1 MNTIGTTVQVA
12 ARSPDLHPGDPGWN
26 EVMAELERQNAQV
39 AERRRRAREIRR
51 TGAFVAKATAGA
63 ARGTIGAANAIAE
76 YDLGER
82 VAPYD
87 EKWNE
92 QVEKLEATVRDEL
105 SKLRSQVNG
114 DINAVW
120 GAFQSAKEIRLHN
133 IMLRKMWLYIAGVWL
148 ASQFFTPVI
157 KGGISFVAPAVT
169 GTVQAVQEGA
179 NWLDDRVEDL
189 TGMTSLDRRIVAQA
203 EKWVGQGWTRSRDAW
218 ASKIFRELGIDVKA
232 LEDLPPE
239 GYLAEPRNPAD
250 IRPGDV
256 VWFADA
262 VGFVGRDSK
271 LIGVRDGKVAEIP
284 LADLGT
290 PVLAIAVEEKEK
302 PADAQATTSQATT
315 SQAPTSQTWI
325 DPLENMKQW
334 RFTSGYGPRTH
345 PVTGQKGKMH
355 YGIDIAAPTGTPIL
369 SPADG
374 TVAQVINDST
384 CGGGLVID
392 HPGGVQTVYCHA
404 SRVLVKLGQKVTQGQ
419 HVADVGNTGRST
431 GAHLHFGTKKN
442 GKRVN
447 PNTIKP
453 DWTRW

>member
-1 MNTIGTTVQVA
+1 MKSPIDTVRVE
-12 ARSPDLHPGDPGWN
+12 ARSPDLHPGDPGW
-26 EVMAELERQNAQV
+26 EEAMAELDRQNALA
-39 AERRRRAREIRR
+39 AERRRRVREIRNA
-51 TGAFVAKATAGA
+51 GAFAARATAGA
-63 ARGTIGAANAIAE
+63 ARGTIGAAGAIAE
-76 YDLGER
+76 YDLGAQ

-87 EKWNE
+87 RRWNE
-92 QVEKLEATVRDEL
+92 QVEKLEFTVRDEI

-120 GAFQSAKEIRLHN
+120 GMFESAKQIRLHN
-133 IMLRKMWLYIAGVWL
+133 VRLRKMWLYIVAVWL
-148 ASQFFTPVI
+148 ASQFVTPVV

-169 GTVQAVQEGA
+169 GTVRAVQDGA
-179 NWLDDRVEDL
+179 SWLDDRVEDL

-203 EKWVGQGWTRSRDAW
+203 EKWVGRGWTRSRDAW

-239 GYLAEPRNPAD
+239 GYLAEPRDPAD

-262 VGFVGRDSK
+262 VGFVGRDSQ
-271 LIGVRDGKVAEIP
+271 LIGVRDGEVAELP
-284 LADLGT
+284 LASLGT
-290 PVLAIAVEEKEK
+290 PVLAVAVEEKEK
-302 PADAQATTSQATT
+302 PA
-315 SQAPTSQTWI
+315 SQAPASQSWI

-345 PVTGQKGKMH
+345 PVTGERGKMH
-355 YGIDIAAPTGTPIL
+355 YGIDVAAPTGTPL
-369 SPADG
+369 RSPADG
-374 TVAQVINDST
+374 TVARVINDST

-392 HPGGVQTVYCHA
+392 HAGGVQTVYCHA
-404 SRVLVKLGQKVTQGQ
+404 SRVLVKSGQKVTQGQ

-442 GKRVN
+442 GSWVN
-447 PNTIKP
+447 PSSIKS
-453 DWTRW
+453 DWKRW